1 VTREDAARNPS
12 RAVTRRTCA
21 GCGQR
26 FRTGRSDQRYCSG
39 ACRQRAHRA
48 RAQLDSFDRAIE
60 AARLHYW
67 SLVREKALARG
78 VPQSQ
83 VVTDEAHFITE
94 DGDVWTGWGPG
105 SGGRL
110 VGHTEPHR
118 PGWAAWGLEAAGPP
132 WSAPPAVP
140 PKQAG
145 SAKRGVAP

>member
-1 VTREDAARNPS
+1 MTVNPS

-21 GCGQR
+21 GCQQR

-48 RAQLDSFDRAIE
+48 RAKLDDYAREIE

-67 SLVREKALARG
+67 TLIYEKAVAAG
-78 VPQSQ
+78 ADVSQ
-83 VVTDEAHFITE
+83 VVTDESQFITE
-94 DGDVWTGWGPG
+94 DGEVWTGWGPG
-105 SGGRL
+105 RGGRL

-132 WSAPPAVP
+132 WSPPMSDPA
-140 PKQAG
+140 A
-145 SAKRGVAP
+145 AKRARAGKRSGGGAS